1 MESRNIH
8 FKTIDTST
16 MEGFERAVKF
26 HSQNPDWKLVSK
38 SFCDFEWLFEKVT
51 EQVSNCC
58 SAKIIEETDVCSKCY
73 EHCKIIEI

>member
-38 SFCDFEWLFEKVT
+38 SFCDFECLFEKVT

-58 SAKIIEETDVCSKCY
+58 SAKVWEETDICSKCN
-73 EHCKIIEI
+73 EHCEIIEI